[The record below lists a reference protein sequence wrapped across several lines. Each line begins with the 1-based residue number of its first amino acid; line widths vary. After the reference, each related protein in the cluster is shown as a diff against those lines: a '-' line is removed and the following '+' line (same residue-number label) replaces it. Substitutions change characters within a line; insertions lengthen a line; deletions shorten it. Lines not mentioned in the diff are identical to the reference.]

1 MKLGDV
7 LSFNIISLEVKGKIT
22 SLRDVDW
29 LSFQPNFFIQFQ
41 PGVLEKFP
49 QSYIGVLGGL
59 PDEKTRHA
67 LQSRLVK
74 ELHNI
79 SIVDIRK
86 VREVVSSTIKSI
98 SQAFILMA
106 FLSVLSGFLI
116 FAFMLHYS
124 LRARLK
130 NMALLSALGLEIS
143 KIQKNPS
150 P

>member
-1 MKLGDV
+1 MEN
-7 LSFNIISLEVKGKIT
+7 LSF
-22 SLRDVDW
+22 
-29 LSFQPNFFIQFQ
+29 
-41 PGVLEKFP
+41 
-49 QSYIGVLGGL
+49 

-67 LQSRLVK
+67 LQSQLIK

-86 VREVVSSTIKSI
+86 VREVVSSTTKSI

-130 NMALLSALGLEIS
+130 NMALLSASGLEIS
-143 KIQKNPS
+143 KIKKKSKIPPDFFYKNQGVIS
-150 P
+150 LSKFQESHYRYR